1 VQGLRVE
8 RRQETDAT
16 VLELSGE
23 FDLAAEPIFQREL
36 EPALT
41 TSKLV
46 LDLSRVTFMDS
57 TGLRL
62 VLEADARV
70 RENGGRCVVVQGSGS
85 VHHLIKLGLL
95 TSRLEIA
102 DAAGASDP
110 PPDASE

>member
-1 VQGLRVE
+1 MHGLRVA
-8 RRQETDAT
+8 RRVEADAT

-36 EPALT
+36 EPALAA
-41 TSKLV
+41 SKLV

-70 RENGGRCVVVQGSGS
+70 RANGGRCAVVQGSGS
-85 VHHLIKLGLL
+85 VHRLIKLGFL
-95 TSRLEIA
+95 TSRLEIV
-102 DAAGASDP
+102 DAAPADP
-110 PPDASE
+110 QPEASE

>member
-1 VQGLRVE
+1 VHGLRVA
-8 RRQETDAT
+8 RRQERDAT

-23 FDLAAEPIFQREL
+23 FDLAAEPIFEREL

-41 TSKLV
+41 APRLV

-85 VHHLIKLGLL
+85 VHRLIKLGLL
-95 TSRLEIA
+95 TSRLEIV
-102 DAAGASDP
+102 DATGASDVLHE
-110 PPDASE
+110 ASE

>member
-1 VQGLRVE
+1 MHGLRVA
-8 RRQETDAT
+8 RRDEPDAT

-23 FDLAAEPIFQREL
+23 FDLAAEPTFQREL

-41 TSKLV
+41 AAKLV
-46 LDLSRVTFMDS
+46 LDLSRLTFMDS

-62 VLEADARV
+62 VLGADARV

-85 VHHLIKLGLL
+85 VHRLIKLGLL

-102 DAAGASDP
+102 DDAGAPDP
-110 PPDASE
+110 QPEASE

>member
-1 VQGLRVE
+1 VQGLHVA
-8 RRQETDAT
+8 RRQEADAT

-23 FDLAAEPIFQREL
+23 FDLAAEPVFQREL

-41 TSKLV
+41 APKLV

-70 RENGGRCVVVQGSGS
+70 RENGGRCLVVQGSGS

-95 TSRLEIA
+95 TSRLEIV
-102 DAAGASDP
+102 DAAT
-110 PPDASE
+110 PPDPQPGAPG

>member
-1 VQGLRVE
+1 MHGLHVE

-23 FDLAAEPIFQREL
+23 FDLAAEPAFQREL

-41 TSKLV
+41 AAKLV

-62 VLEADARV
+62 LLEADARV

-85 VHHLIKLGLL
+85 VHRLIKLGLL

-102 DAAGASDP
+102 DGAEGDDQQP
-110 PPDASE
+110 EASE